1 MQRSSFL
8 FLGGPYVC
16 RKGAPSTSLTSI
28 AVSKIVQGVLAANS
42 LPAAVST
49 TVCGGAD
56 IGETMARDKRV
67 KLLSFTGS
75 TKVSSMYVIH
85 TVDLTS
91 TSTSRN
97 LGTILSECIL
107 IMKASL

>member
-1 MQRSSFL
+1 MPRCKDHLSCFL
-8 FLGGPYVC
+8 VVLILC
-16 RKGAPSTSLTSI
+16 RKGAPSTPLTSI
-28 AVSKIVQGVLAANS
+28 AISKIVQGVLAANS

-85 TVDLTS
+85 TVDLTY
-91 TSTSRN
+91 TSHN
-97 LGTILSECIL
+97 LGEILSECIL
-107 IMKASL
+107 KASL